1 MPIERLTSNRHLQLV
16 KRVLHHIIRIQL
28 VNLIHDHIDIPRERI
43 GKQQEFR
50 PRQRLEARK
59 PELVRFEV
67 LEPGR
72 RGAWD
77 RVGVGR

>member
-1 MPIERLTSNRHLQLV
+1 MV

-28 VNLIHDHIDIPRERI
+28 VNLIHDHVDVPRERI
-43 GKQQEFR
+43 GKEQEFR

-59 PELVRFEV
+59 SELVRFEV

-72 RGAWD
+72 RGAGDWI
-77 RVGVGR
+77 GVGRRMRGTGSGIFGC